1 MNRWLPIIF
10 VLELLTKKFL
20 VLHRRRR
27 PESLIARVVGFCG
40 LSFLVFASTSVFA
53 QGGPPY
59 YTNDPGT
66 PGSHNWEIN
75 FGYMPFFY
83 SQRSVSHIP
92 DVDINFGLGDRIQLT
107 YENAWLRVQNP
118 FSKTEYGLGQSNPGV
133 KWRFY
138 DAGKGHLAISIFPQL
153 FLNNPNDAVRRG
165 ITPASQ
171 TFLLPVEFSK
181 KIGPVDVNYEIGYQL
196 VRKGPNGW
204 LTGLVVGHDFTP
216 KMEGDI
222 EFYNV
227 GTFHPSENQPTID
240 VGGRYKL
247 HNPIILL
254 FMAGRGLEPARGDQP
269 YFVGYFGVQLL
280 LPPKSYPAD
289 EPENLGNK

>member
-1 MNRWLPIIF
+1 MRF
-10 VLELLTKKFL
+10 AL
-20 VLHRRRR
+20 VPARKPFSFLHR
-27 PESLIARVVGFCG
+27 EQETEFSLVPLAGFRI
-40 LSFLVFASTSVFA
+40 LVFSLLASISVFA

-66 PGSHNWEIN
+66 PGNHNWEIN

-83 SQRSVSHIP
+83 SDRSVSHTP
-92 DVDINFGLGDRIQLT
+92 DVDINFGVGDRIQLT

-118 FSKTEYGLGQSNPGV
+118 SSKTEYGLGQSNPGV

-138 DAGKGHLAISIFPQL
+138 DAGEGHLAIATFPQL
-153 FLNNPNDAVRRG
+153 FLNNPNDAVRRA
-165 ITPASQ
+165 ITPAAEA
-171 TFLLPVEFSK
+171 FLLPLEFTR
-181 KIGPVDVNYEIGYQL
+181 KIGPVDVDYEIGYQFGH
-196 VRKGPNGW
+196 KGPNGW

-216 KMEGDI
+216 KLEGDL
-222 EFYNV
+222 ELYNT

-240 VGGRYKL
+240 IGGRYKL

-254 FMAGRGLEPARGDQP
+254 FMAGRGLEPARSNQP
-269 YFVGYFGVQLL
+269 YFIGYFGLQLL

-289 EPENLGNK
+289 TPENPSR